1 MADIIHIFDENICG
15 LQMVDDNN
23 YKLLY
28 KAEQKIVSDTELVHL
43 LSSGTTKGILLY
55 TMAAASLQMG
65 FDLIIDEI
73 ENHFHKTLVEKFD

>member
-1 MADIIHIFDENICG
+1 MTTIINCCT
-15 LQMVDDNN
+15 
-23 YKLLY
+23 